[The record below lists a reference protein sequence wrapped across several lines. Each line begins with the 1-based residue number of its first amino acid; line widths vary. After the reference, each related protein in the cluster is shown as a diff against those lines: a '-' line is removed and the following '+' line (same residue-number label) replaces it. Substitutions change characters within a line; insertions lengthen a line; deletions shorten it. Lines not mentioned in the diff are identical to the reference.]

1 VPAGGW
7 IWPAFA
13 TCTWPFSAGQG
24 CAKVSDYRFIDSK
37 LTNYVPNVPIA
48 IARAGYE
55 VYAHIIICQNS
66 IALRAQSCEAALQCV
81 DSAAE
86 RALGCQ
92 LGVCR
97 AGSSS
102 FSSSRRRLWP
112 WSSAA
117 AAARGTKKAGEEEE
131 EKAVSCSM
139 QFRGQRLARIR
150 ARLQQNQGHVP
161 QYYHRRQHLCLQMR
175 QRRRRP
181 HPCRHP
187 RGEGQERNGSGFLLG
202 PGI

>member
-1 VPAGGW
+1 MGPKSRGARWGVQRAPNRELSISAARYGSVGTGYGSFLANTRARAGAVRVSAGGW

-24 CAKVSDYRFIDSK
+24 CAKVPDYRFIDIK
-37 LTNYVPNVPIA
+37 LINYVPYVPIV

-55 VYAHIIICQNS
+55 VYAQIIICQNS

-102 FSSSRRRLWP
+102 FSSSRHRLWP

-117 AAARGTKKAGEEEE
+117 AARGTEKAGEE
-131 EKAVSCSM
+131 
-139 QFRGQRLARIR
+139 G
-150 ARLQQNQGHVP
+150 G
-161 QYYHRRQHLCLQMR
+161 
-175 QRRRRP
+175 
-181 HPCRHP
+181 
-187 RGEGQERNGSGFLLG
+187 RGESGELQHA
-202 PGI
+202 I